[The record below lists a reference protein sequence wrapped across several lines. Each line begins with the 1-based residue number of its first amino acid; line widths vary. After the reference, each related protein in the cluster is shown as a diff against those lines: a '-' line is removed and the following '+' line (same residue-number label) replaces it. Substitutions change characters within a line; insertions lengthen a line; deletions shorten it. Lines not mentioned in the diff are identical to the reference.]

1 MSDIGLNLECFQF
14 LYPANWMRGF
24 NGGYVSVGGFWLILA
39 KLLVFYRVKGPKGDK
54 ISVFLYTLYLA
65 GSFVFYLDSLC
76 IVLGRRVSFFSWTEA
91 QVAEKGREKAT
102 HGEREKQG

>member
-1 MSDIGLNLECFQF
+1 ML
-14 LYPANWMRGF
+14 
-24 NGGYVSVGGFWLILA
+24 SVFIPCKLDERIQWRIRVCWWVLA
-39 KLLVFYRVKGPKGDK
+39 DTCKNYLFFYRVKGPKGDK

-76 IVLGRRVSFFSWTEA
+76 IVLGRRVSFFSWTGA